1 MNKKLIAL
9 CAAMSLGGFAHAQS
23 SVQLAGL
30 VDAYVG
36 SMRMSG
42 DAARKAT
49 VGSGGM
55 TTSWFGMTGSE
66 DLGGGLKANFAL
78 TSFFQADTGVQGRF
92 TGDTLFSRDANVSL
106 SGGFGAVMLGR
117 GMAPNFLPSILFNP
131 YGDSFTFSPLVLHA
145 NVPLFN
151 GTGWSA
157 TTPADTG
164 WSNQIKYTTPNM
176 GGLTVNL
183 QYQFGEL
190 SSTPTSSSGKKNV
203 GVNALYFSGP
213 LALTGFY
220 ERAEVSN
227 PVVNALASTKDD
239 WMLGGSYD
247 AGVVKGFVT
256 YGEAEV
262 KTTRVTGKTTTLGA
276 SVPMG
281 GGKFLAAWANTKVTG
296 GAKRDTVSL
305 GYDYSFSKRTD
316 VYAIAMH
323 DKITTFN
330 SGTSYGAGIRHR
342 F

>member
-1 MNKKLIAL
+1 MKNAFIAAAAAL
-9 CAAMSLGGFAHAQS
+9 ACAGAAHAQS
-23 SVQLAGL
+23 NVQLTGL
-30 VDAYVG
+30 IDMYAG
-36 SMRMSG
+36 SMK
-42 DAARKAT
+42 KAGQDRT
-49 VGSGGM
+49 SQLGSGGL
-55 TTSWFGMTGSE
+55 TTSWWGLKGTE
-66 DLGGGLKANFAL
+66 DLGGGLKADFNITA
-78 TSFFQADTGVQGRF
+78 FFRADSGEMNRGIP
-92 TGDTLFSRDANVSL
+92 GDTFFSRDANVGL
-106 SGGFGAVMLGR
+106 SGSFGRVGLGR
-117 GMAPNFLPSILFNP
+117 GMAPNFLPTILFNP

-151 GTGWSA
+151 GTGWGS
-157 TTPADTG
+157 TTPSDTG

-183 QYQFGEL
+183 QYQFGEQ

-203 GVNALYFSGP
+203 GINALYFSGP

-262 KTTRVTGKTTTLGA
+262 KTTRVKGKTTTLGA

-281 GGKFLAAWANTKVTG
+281 GGKFLAAWANTKMTG

-305 GYDYSFSKRTD
+305 GYDYAFSKRSD
-316 VYAIAMH
+316 LYAVVMH
-323 DKITTFN
+323 DKITSFS
-330 SGTSYGAGIRHR
+330 SGTSYVLGLRHR

>member
-9 CAAMSLGGFAHAQS
+9 CAALSLGGFAHAQS

-30 VDAYVG
+30 VDAFAG
-36 SMRMSG
+36 SKRMSG
-42 DAARKAT
+42 DAARQAV

-117 GMAPNFLPSILFNP
+117 GMAPNFLPTILFNP
-131 YGDSFTFSPLVLHA
+131 YGDSFVFSPLVLHA

-151 GTGWSA
+151 GTGWGA
-157 TTPADTG
+157 TTPSDTG

-176 GGLTVNL
+176 GGLTMNL
-183 QYQFGEL
+183 HYQFGEL
-190 SSTPTSSSGKKNV
+190 KSATSSGKKNV
-203 GVNALYFSGP
+203 GVNALYSSGP

-227 PVVNALASTKDD
+227 PVVTALASTKDN

-262 KTTRVTGKTTTLGA
+262 KTTRIKGKTTTLGA
-276 SVPMG
+276 SAPMG
-281 GGKFLAAWANTKVTG
+281 GGKFLAAWANTKMTS

-316 VYAIAMH
+316 VYAIVMR
-323 DKITTFN
+323 DKITNFS